1 MNYEITIMASFTIL
15 MSVGYAYYEYGLI
28 KKDISITR
36 EMKFGR
42 FIERFAMAVLFMLI
56 LGKLNGY
63 SVPKYLVGLS
73 TIGFGFWFWFDF
85 NLNKLRGKKW
95 YYTGENSYLDDFKSS
110 SPKLMNIAI
119 FVIHNVLLLIFV
131 NIK

>member
-1 MNYEITIMASFTIL
+1 MNYETATLALFTIL
-15 MSVGYAYYEYGLI
+15 MSVGYANYEYSLI
-28 KKDISITR
+28 KKDIPITR
-36 EMKFGR
+36 EMKIGR

-73 TIGFGFWFWFDF
+73 TIGFGFWFWFDI

-95 YYTGENSYLDDFKSS
+95 YYTGENSDLDDFKSL
-110 SPKLMNIAI
+110 SPKLINIAI

>member
-1 MNYEITIMASFTIL
+1 MNYETTTLALFTIL
-15 MSVGYAYYEYGLI
+15 MSVGYANYEYSLI
-28 KKDISITR
+28 KQDIPITR
-36 EMKFGR
+36 EMKVGR

-56 LGKLNGY
+56 LGKINGY

-95 YYTGENSYLDDFKSS
+95 YYTGENSDLDDFKSL
-110 SPKLMNIAI
+110 SPIVINISI
-119 FVIHNVLLLIFV
+119 FILHHLSLLLFA